1 MPRDLPLAGASILV
15 TRPAAQAQ
23 NLCSLIEQQ
32 GGRAIR
38 VPMMDITAPQNPTP
52 AAACISR
59 LKEFD
64 IAIFISVNAVVHGLG
79 MLAQDQQLPYQVKIA
94 TVGKRTAEE
103 LAQHGYFPT
112 IIPTD
117 TFNSEG
123 LLATEAMQA
132 PAMAGKKVLIFRG
145 EGGREL
151 LAETLRQRGAQVEYA
166 EVYRRT
172 KPQQGLRD
180 AMRPWVAQDINA
192 VVITSNEGLQNFY
205 DLASDEGLIKNF
217 LDVPLV
223 VVSERANILA
233 SELGFTKKPVVASDP
248 SDIAMVAALYSATRS

>member
-38 VPMMDITAPQNPTP
+38 VPMMDITAPQNPMP

-79 MLAQDQQLPYQVKIA
+79 MLAQGQQLPHQVKIA

-103 LAQHGYFPT
+103 LAQHGYSPT
-112 IIPTD
+112 IVPIE
-117 TFNSEG
+117 FNSEG
-123 LLATEAMQA
+123 LLATDAMQA

-151 LAETLRQRGAQVEYA
+151 LAETLRQRGAHVEYA

-172 KPQQGLRD
+172 KPKQGLAD
-180 AMRPWVAQDINA
+180 AMRPWVAQDIDA

-217 LDVPLV
+217 LDLPLV

-248 SDIAMVAALYSATRS
+248 SDIAIVAALYSATRS